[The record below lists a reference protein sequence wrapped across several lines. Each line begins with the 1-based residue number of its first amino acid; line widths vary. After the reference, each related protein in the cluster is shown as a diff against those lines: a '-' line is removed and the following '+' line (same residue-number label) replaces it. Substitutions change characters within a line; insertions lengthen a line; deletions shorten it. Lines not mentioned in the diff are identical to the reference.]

1 MELFETDEELAF
13 GDTTIAASMKRE
25 GIQYLY
31 SFDDDFDTLDG
42 ITRLETADNPFRSTT
57 PPYFARLDGLARGG
71 WGLSVN
77 SASNPSG

>member
-42 ITRLETADNPFRSTT
+42 ITRLETADNPFS
-57 PPYFARLDGLARGG
+57 
-71 WGLSVN
+71 
-77 SASNPSG
+77 